1 MIDENS
7 ASSSEY
13 DVSMRQRTLRQFGL
27 DLAAHLDAGAIGQAH
42 VEDGDVRFE
51 LADEAHALR
60 GRPRLAHDLEI
71 ALRLEQRA
79 QPGPDELMIVEHEHP
94 YPHPVDCATLLDR
107 RSALPTASR
116 RLRSVVSGTAPPI
129 AWSVVQPFDQID
141 DPVKLRRL
149 VQAILILDAELNL
162 PVVLR
167 RIIEE
172 ACDLVDAQYG
182 ALGVLSADGQTLD
195 QFLTVGLDNEQ
206 EHAIGPRPTGRGV
219 LGTLIADD
227 KPLRLGNLSDSPDSF
242 GTPQYHPAMTSFLG
256 VPVRVHGEV
265 YGNLYLTNK
274 RDAKEFSADDEE
286 LVLALAMAAGIAIEN
301 ARLHSMV
308 REHALTED
316 RDRIARDLHD
326 SVIQRLFAIG
336 LSLQGTTRLV
346 ERPEAVL
353 RIAEAIDKLD
363 ETIRQLRKA
372 IFDIELT
379 INKEGLHPKVLDL
392 LHELRPV
399 LDILPRWLSAAR
411 SIIGLGPAGRGG
423 AGRLPRGAHQR
434 RQARPGESR

>member
-1 MIDENS
+1 M
-7 ASSSEY
+7 
-13 DVSMRQRTLRQFGL
+13 
-27 DLAAHLDAGAIGQAH
+27 
-42 VEDGDVRFE
+42 
-51 LADEAHALR
+51 
-60 GRPRLAHDLEI
+60 
-71 ALRLEQRA
+71 
-79 QPGPDELMIVEHEHP
+79 
-94 YPHPVDCATLLDR
+94 
-107 RSALPTASR
+107 
-116 RLRSVVSGTAPPI
+116 
-129 AWSVVQPFDQID
+129 QPFDQIN

-167 RIIEE
+167 RIVEE

-195 QFLTVGLDNEQ
+195 QFLTVGLDIES

-219 LGTLIADD
+219 LGTLIVDD
-227 KPLRLGNLSDSPDSF
+227 KPLRLRNLSDSPDSF
-242 GTPQYHPAMTSFLG
+242 GTPAHHPGMTSFLG

-274 RDAKEFSADDEE
+274 RHAEEFSADDEE

-301 ARLHSMV
+301 ARLHSIV
-308 REHALTED
+308 RDSTLTED

-336 LSLQGTTRLV
+336 LSLQGTARLI

-353 RIAEAIDKLD
+353 RIAEAIEKLD

-379 INKEGLHPKVLDL
+379 ITKEGLHPKVLDL
-392 LHELRPV
+392 VHELRPV
-399 LDILPRWLSAAR
+399 LGIHPQVTLSGAVDHAVTGLLAEEVLAVLREALTNVGKHAKATQVVITIAADDDLR
-411 SIIGLGPAGRGG
+411 IVVADDGVGVGASAEGSKGGRGLKNMRQRAERLGGGMVIGTSREGGTRLTWYVPLPPTDESFG
-423 AGRLPRGAHQR
+423 AVAGTTSGTPAS
-434 RQARPGESR
+434 A